1 MKKILFFILLVSASV
16 RPAVFGEDGLTLDQ
30 AITTALKQ
38 NPDIAAA
45 EKELARSQ
53 GKRLQM
59 EAIPDPE
66 IAFSE
71 EGIAFSKAGK
81 AASGESEISFGIQQN
96 LEFPGKRSLRGKI
109 GKYGENIAS
118 LGLEQTRMIIRAKV
132 KRAYYK
138 AKLTERTIA
147 ALEKTSSLLDQLIE
161 TITIR
166 YQAGAA
172 AYSDVLR
179 AKVEKARLQNQ
190 VLEERKAWTEN
201 SAELNLLLG
210 KDGDETLSLLT
221 DIAYV
226 PLDKSLPQFKDE
238 ALSSR
243 PALKIMSLRLDQAE
257 AGLKL
262 ANMNRLPDFSLGLFS
277 PSLRGGAWGFAV
289 GFSVPLY
296 WWKKQKGELLEA
308 EADRDIGRIESE
320 ARQRRILARI
330 DAAYASVKTA
340 EDQVK
345 VFEQKLLGEME
356 DELKISLEYY
366 QYGKMEP
373 FSLLDL
379 YRTYTTTK
387 VEHLRALYL
396 YLVSLADLEIAGEE
410 RE

>member
-1 MKKILFFILLVSASV
+1 MKRILFLILLLCAAV
-16 RPAVFGEDGLTLDQ
+16 RPALFGQGGLTLEQ
-30 AITTALKQ
+30 AVSLALKQ
-38 NPDIAAA
+38 NPEIAAV

-59 EAIPDPE
+59 EAVPNPE
-66 IAFSE
+66 IVFSD
-71 EGIAFSKAGK
+71 EGIAFRKTGK
-81 AASGESEISFGIQQN
+81 AASGEKEISFGIQQN
-96 LEFPGKRSLRGKI
+96 LEFPGKRALRGKI
-109 GKYGENIAS
+109 GKYGEDLAS
-118 LGLEQTRMIIRAKV
+118 LDLEQARLIIRAKV

-147 ALEKTSSLLDQLIE
+147 ALEKTATLLDQLIE

-190 VLEERKAWTEN
+190 VLEERKAWKEST
-201 SAELNLLLG
+201 AELNLLLG
-210 KDGDETLSLLT
+210 RNGDEPLTLLT
-221 DIAYV
+221 DITYV
-226 PLDKSLPQFKDE
+226 PFDKNLLQFKDE

-243 PALKIMSLRLDQAE
+243 PALKIMGLRLDQAE

-277 PSLRGGAWGFAV
+277 PSLRGGAWGFALS
-289 GFSVPLY
+289 FSVPLY

-308 EADRDIGRIESE
+308 EADRDISWIESG
-320 ARQRRILARI
+320 ARQKRILARI
-330 DAAYASVKTA
+330 DAAYASVKAA
-340 EDQVK
+340 EEQVK
-345 VFEQKLLGEME
+345 VFEQRLLREME
-356 DELKISLEYY
+356 DELKISIEYY

-387 VEHLRALYL
+387 VEHLKALYL
-396 YLVSLADLEIAGEE
+396 YLVSLTDLEVAGEE
-410 RE
+410 GE

>member
-1 MKKILFFILLVSASV
+1 M
-16 RPAVFGEDGLTLDQ
+16 FGQDGLTLEQ
-30 AITTALKQ
+30 AVSLALRQ
-38 NPDIAAA
+38 NPEIAVV

-66 IAFSE
+66 IVFSD
-71 EGIAFSKAGK
+71 EGIAFSKTGK
-81 AASGESEISFGIQQN
+81 AAAGEKEVSFGIQQN

-109 GKYGENIAS
+109 GRYGEDIAS
-118 LGLEQTRMIIRAKV
+118 LDLEQIRMIIRARV
-132 KRAYYK
+132 KKAYYK

-147 ALEKTSSLLDQLIE
+147 ALEKTSSLLDHLIE
-161 TITIR
+161 IITIR
-166 YQAGAA
+166 YQAGATG
-172 AYSDVLR
+172 YRDFRR
-179 AKVEKARLQNQ
+179 AKVEQTRLQSR
-190 VLEERKAWTEN
+190 VLEQRIVKTEN

-210 KDGDETLSLLT
+210 RNGDEPLNLLT
-221 DIAYV
+221 DIVYA
-226 PLDKSLPQFKDE
+226 PFDKSLPQLKDE
-238 ALSSR
+238 ALLSR
-243 PALKIMSLRLDQAE
+243 PALKIMGLRLDQAE

-296 WWKKQKGELLEA
+296 LWKKQKGELLEA
-308 EADRDIGRIESE
+308 EADRDISRIESG
-320 ARQRRILARI
+320 ARQKRIVARI
-330 DAAYASVKTA
+330 DAAYASVKAA

-345 VFEQKLLGEME
+345 LFEQKLLAEME
-356 DELKISLEYY
+356 DELKISIDYY

>member
-1 MKKILFFILLVSASV
+1 VKRIAIFILLLGAAVG
-16 RPAVFGEDGLTLDQ
+16 PAVFGEDGLTLEQ
-30 AITTALKQ
+30 AVSMAFKQ
-38 NPDIAAA
+38 NPDIAAV

-59 EAIPDPE
+59 EAVADPE
-66 IAFSE
+66 ITFSD
-71 EGIAFSKAGK
+71 EGIAFNKTSK
-81 AASGESEISFGIQQN
+81 AASGEKEISFGIQQN
-96 LEFPGKRSLRGKI
+96 LEFPGKRALRGKI
-109 GKYGENIAS
+109 GKYGEALAS
-118 LGLEQTRMIIRAKV
+118 LNLEQTRMIIQARV

-138 AKLTERTIA
+138 VKLTERTIS

-190 VLEERKAWTEN
+190 VLEEKTAWKESST
-201 SAELNLLLG
+201 ELNLLLG
-210 KDGDETLSLLT
+210 RNGDEPLTLLT
-221 DIAYV
+221 DIAYI
-226 PLDKSLPQFKDE
+226 PFEKNLLQFKDE

-257 AGLKL
+257 ASLKL
-262 ANMNRLPDFSLGLFS
+262 ASLNHLPDFSLGLFS
-277 PSLRGGAWGFAV
+277 PSLRSGAWGFALNI
-289 GFSVPLY
+289 SVPLY

-308 EADRDIGRIESE
+308 EADREIGRIESG
-320 ARQRRILARI
+320 AWQKRILARI
-330 DAAYASVKTA
+330 DAAYAAVKAA
-340 EDQVK
+340 EAQVK
-345 VFEQKLLGEME
+345 VFEQKLLAEME
-356 DELKISLEYY
+356 DELKISIEYY

-379 YRTYTTTK
+379 YRTYTTTRL
-387 VEHLRALYL
+387 EHLKALYL

-410 RE
+410 WD

>member
-1 MKKILFFILLVSASV
+1 VKRILIFILLLSAYV
-16 RPAVFGEDGLTLDQ
+16 RPTLFGQDGLTLEQ
-30 AITTALKQ
+30 AISMALRQ
-38 NPDIAAA
+38 NPEIAADK
-45 EKELARSQ
+45 KELVRSQ

-66 IAFSE
+66 IVFSD
-71 EGIAFSKAGK
+71 EGIAFSKTGTAAAG
-81 AASGESEISFGIQQN
+81 EREVSFGIQQD
-96 LEFPGKRSLRGKI
+96 LEFPGKRALRGKI
-109 GKYGENIAS
+109 GKYGEDLAS
-118 LGLEQTRMIIRAKV
+118 LNLEQTRMIVRARV

-179 AKVEKARLQNQ
+179 AKVEKARLRNQ
-190 VLEERKAWTEN
+190 VLEERKAWIEN
-201 SAELNLLLG
+201 GAELNLLLG
-210 KDGDETLSLLT
+210 RNGDEPLNLLT

-226 PLDKSLPQFKDE
+226 PIDKSLPQFKDE

-243 PALKIMSLRLDQAE
+243 PALKIIGVRLDQAE
-257 AGLKL
+257 AGLNL
-262 ANMNRLPDFSLGLFS
+262 ASMNRLPDFSLGLFS
-277 PSLRGGAWGFAV
+277 PSLRSGAWGFALS
-289 GFSVPLY
+289 FSVPLY

-308 EADRDIGRIESE
+308 AADRDKSRIESG
-320 ARQRRILARI
+320 ARRKRTLARI
-330 DAAYASVKTA
+330 DAAYASVKAA
-340 EDQVK
+340 EEQVK
-345 VFEQKLLGEME
+345 VFEERLLGEIE

-379 YRTYTTTK
+379 YRTYATTK
-387 VEHLRALYL
+387 VEHLKALYL
-396 YLVSLADLEIAGEE
+396 YLVSVADLEIAGEE

>member
-1 MKKILFFILLVSASV
+1 VKRILFFILLLSAYV
-16 RPAVFGEDGLTLDQ
+16 RLPMFSQDGLTLEQ
-30 AITTALKQ
+30 AISMALKQ
-38 NPDIAAA
+38 NPDIAAV

-66 IAFSE
+66 IVLSD
-71 EGIAFSKAGK
+71 EGIAYSKTGK
-81 AASGESEISFGIQQN
+81 AASGEKEISLGIQQN
-96 LEFPGKRSLRGKI
+96 LEFPGKRTLRGKI
-109 GKYGENIAS
+109 GKYGEDLAS
-118 LGLEQTRMIIRAKV
+118 LDLEQTRMIVRARV

-138 AKLTERTIA
+138 AKLTQRTIA

-190 VLEERKAWTEN
+190 VLEERKSWKEST
-201 SAELNLLLG
+201 AELNLLLG
-210 KDGDETLSLLT
+210 RNGDEPLTLLT

-226 PLDKSLPQFKDE
+226 PFDKSLPQFKDE

-243 PALKIMSLRLDQAE
+243 PALKIMDLRLNQAE
-257 AGLKL
+257 ASLKL
-262 ANMNRLPDFSLGLFS
+262 ANMNRLPDFSLGFFS
-277 PSLRGGAWGFAV
+277 PSLRGGAWGFALS
-289 GFSVPLY
+289 FSVPLY
-296 WWKKQKGELLEA
+296 WWKKQKGEILEA
-308 EADRDIGRIESE
+308 EADRDINRIESG
-320 ARQRRILARI
+320 ARQKRILARI
-330 DAAYASVKTA
+330 DAAYVSVKAA
-340 EDQVK
+340 EEQVK
-345 VFEQKLLGEME
+345 VFEQRLLGEME
-356 DELKISLEYY
+356 DELKISIEYY

-387 VEHLRALYL
+387 VEHLKALYL

-410 RE
+410 SE

>member
-1 MKKILFFILLVSASV
+1 
-16 RPAVFGEDGLTLDQ
+16 LD
-30 AITTALKQ
+30 
-38 NPDIAAA
+38 
-45 EKELARSQ
+45 
-53 GKRLQM
+53 
-59 EAIPDPE
+59 
-66 IAFSE
+66 
-71 EGIAFSKAGK
+71 
-81 AASGESEISFGIQQN
+81 
-96 LEFPGKRSLRGKI
+96 
-109 GKYGENIAS
+109 
-118 LGLEQTRMIIRAKV
+118 LEQTRMIIRARV

-147 ALEKTSSLLDQLIE
+147 ALGKTSSLLDQLIE

-190 VLEERKAWTEN
+190 ALEERKAWSEN
-201 SAELNLLLG
+201 ASELNLLLG
-210 KDGDETLSLLT
+210 RDGDEPLNLLT

-226 PLDKSLPQFKDE
+226 PFDKSLLQFKDE

-243 PALKIMSLRLDQAE
+243 PALKIMGLRLDQAE

-277 PSLRGGAWGFAV
+277 PSLRGGAWGFAL

-296 WWKKQKGELLEA
+296 WWKKQKGEFLEA
-308 EADRDIGRIESE
+308 EAARDISRIESG
-320 ARQRRILARI
+320 ARQKRILARI
-330 DAAYASVKTA
+330 DAAYVSVKAA
-340 EDQVK
+340 EEQVK

-356 DELKISLEYY
+356 DELKISIEYY

-387 VEHLRALYL
+387 VEHLKALYL

>member
-1 MKKILFFILLVSASV
+1 VKRILFFILLLSAYV
-16 RPAVFGEDGLTLDQ
+16 RLPMFSQDGLTLEQ
-30 AITTALKQ
+30 AISMALKQ
-38 NPDIAAA
+38 NPDIAAV

-66 IAFSE
+66 IVLSD
-71 EGIAFSKAGK
+71 EGIAYSKTGK
-81 AASGESEISFGIQQN
+81 AASGEKEISFGIQQN
-96 LEFPGKRSLRGKI
+96 LEFPGKRTLRGKI
-109 GKYGENIAS
+109 GKYGEDLAS
-118 LGLEQTRMIIRAKV
+118 LDLEQTRMIVRARV

-138 AKLTERTIA
+138 AKLTQRTIA

-190 VLEERKAWTEN
+190 VLEERKSWKEST
-201 SAELNLLLG
+201 AELNLLLG
-210 KDGDETLSLLT
+210 RNGDEPLTLLT

-226 PLDKSLPQFKDE
+226 PFDKSLPQFKDE

-243 PALKIMSLRLDQAE
+243 PALKIMDLRLNQAE
-257 AGLKL
+257 ASLKL
-262 ANMNRLPDFSLGLFS
+262 ANMNRLPDFSLGFFS
-277 PSLRGGAWGFAV
+277 PSLRGGAWGFALS
-289 GFSVPLY
+289 FSVPLY
-296 WWKKQKGELLEA
+296 WWKKQKGEILEA
-308 EADRDIGRIESE
+308 EADRDINRIESG
-320 ARQRRILARI
+320 ARQKRILARI
-330 DAAYASVKTA
+330 DAAYVSVKAA
-340 EDQVK
+340 EEQVK
-345 VFEQKLLGEME
+345 VFEQRLLGEME
-356 DELKISLEYY
+356 DELKISIEYY

-387 VEHLRALYL
+387 VEHLKALYL

-410 RE
+410 SE